1 MFDIASTELLLVI
14 LIALVVIGPK
24 DLPKVLR
31 FVGNW
36 VGKAR
41 SVMAQFRSG
50 FDEMVRESE
59 LKEMEEKWKA
69 QNDAIMRD
77 HPPGA
82 FAGAP
87 SDAASPGSG
96 YGDFYMA
103 DTAAEM
109 NDAAPDPDVP
119 AAKIPGPKRKPKNSK
134 PAKDVGTA

>member
-1 MFDIASTELLLVI
+1 MFDIASTELLLI
-14 LIALVVIGPK
+14 MLIALVVIGPK

-41 SVMAQFRSG
+41 GVMAQFRSG

-82 FAGAP
+82 FAAAP
-87 SDAASPGSG
+87 SATPPSDPD

-109 NDAAPDPDVP
+109 NDAALVPDSP
-119 AAKIPGPKRKPKNSK
+119 AATTLGPKRKPKNSE
-134 PAKDVGTA
+134 PAKDATTA